1 MKLPVKKLTL
11 ILLALALMG
20 MIVYAFLPKPVPVDL
35 ATVVRGPLRVTVDDD
50 GKTRIKERYVVSAPL
65 DGRLLRISLEEG
77 DRVEAG
83 KTIVAII
90 EPRAPELL
98 DVRTTAQTEAQV
110 KAAQAARERAVHNLE
125 RARVEH
131 EYAGIQLERMKRLL
145 ERNAVSQQSVDDA
158 EEKER
163 STREALKSAQFGVQV
178 AEFELEQAR
187 AALLR
192 VRSSLSGAEDSV
204 RFTILSPIGGVVLR
218 VLQES
223 EANVTAGTQ
232 LIELGNP
239 ADLEVEVDLLSSD
252 AVRTKPGAKAFFEHW
267 GGGEPLEGRVRVI
280 EPAGFTKIS
289 ALGVEEQRVNVILD
303 LTDPVEKWS
312 RLGDAY
318 RVDVRIIVSEAEN
331 VLKVPAG
338 ALFRQADNW
347 SVYVVENGKAVLR
360 SVKIGLQNDLE
371 AEILEGL
378 KENDTV
384 IVYPS
389 DRIKD
394 GVAVVRREEK

>member
-1 MKLPVKKLTL
+1 MKLPVKKLTFT
-11 ILLALALMG
+11 LLALALTG

-77 DRVEAG
+77 DKVEAG
-83 KTIVAII
+83 KTVVAVI

-145 ERNAVSQQSVDDA
+145 DRNAVSQQSVDDA

-178 AEFELEQAR
+178 AEFELEQAK

-192 VRSSLSGAEDSV
+192 VRSSLSGAEDSA
-204 RFTILSPIGGVVLR
+204 RFTVLSPIDGVVLR

-252 AVRTKPGAKAFFEHW
+252 AVRAKPGAKAFFEHW
-267 GGGEPLEGRVRVI
+267 GGSEPLEGRVRVI

-303 LTDPVEKWS
+303 LIDPVEKWS

-338 ALFRQADNW
+338 ALFRQSDRW

-360 SVKIGLQNDLE
+360 PVKIGLQNDLE
-371 AEILEGL
+371 VEILEGL

>member
-1 MKLPVKKLTL
+1 MKLSAKKLTL
-11 ILLALALMG
+11 TLIALVLTG

-35 ATVVRGPLRVTVDDD
+35 ATVMRGPLRVTVDDD
-50 GKTRIKERYVVSAPL
+50 GKTRIKERYIVSAPL

-77 DRVEAG
+77 DKVEAG
-83 KTIVAII
+83 KTVLAVI

-125 RARVEH
+125 QSRVEH

-178 AEFELEQAR
+178 AEFELEQAK

-192 VRSSLSGAEDSV
+192 VRSSLSGAESSA
-204 RFTILSPIGGVVLR
+204 RFTVLSPIDGVVLR

-223 EANVTAGTQ
+223 EANITAGTQ

-252 AVRTKPGAKAFFEHW
+252 AVRAKPGAKAFFEHW
-267 GGGEPLEGRVRVI
+267 GGGEPLEGSVRVI

-303 LTDPVEKWS
+303 LTDPIEKWS

-338 ALFRQADNW
+338 VLFRQADNW

-360 SVKIGLQNDLE
+360 FVKIGLQNDLE
-371 AEILEGL
+371 VEVLEGL

-389 DRIKD
+389 DRIKN
-394 GVAVVRREEK
+394 GVVVVRREEK